1 MGLER
6 AGQGDVGRDNEKHQS
21 RSMLT
26 LSLPP
31 PSIFQQLKPLKNDLI
46 HFVSRKVFMF
56 CFSQPQESP
65 MYE

>member
-1 MGLER
+1 
-6 AGQGDVGRDNEKHQS
+6 
-21 RSMLT
+21 MLT

-65 MYE
+65 VYE